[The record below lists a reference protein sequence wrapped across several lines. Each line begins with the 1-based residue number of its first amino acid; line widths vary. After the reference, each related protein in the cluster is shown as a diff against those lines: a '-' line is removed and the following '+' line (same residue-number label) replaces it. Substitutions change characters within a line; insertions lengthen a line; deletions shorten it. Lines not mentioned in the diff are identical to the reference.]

1 MEHVLN
7 VQIQLPIVIYVH
19 QQPNVRHVQV
29 NIIQRIMEPVVLY
42 VHRRNVRHVILQQE
56 SVQHVKVDII

>member
-1 MEHVLN
+1 MEHALN
-7 VQIQLPIVIYVH
+7 VQIQLPIVMYVH

-42 VHRRNVRHVILQQE
+42 VHRRNVRHVMHQVE
-56 SVQHVKVDII
+56 SVPHVQADII